1 MKIISKF
8 DKALLVLGFLIV
20 ISLFT
25 LTFVIYFRGGSC
37 VIDPI
42 KYAIEHNISIVPKII
57 G

>member
-42 KYAIEHNISIVPKII
+42 KYAIEHNIS
-57 G
+57 